1 MDEDFVIPLCKDDL
15 LSSEEGSYVVDEV
28 LSVRVLP
35 NKLRECLSDLRS
47 GVPTAIVQ
55 NFDCLFSLLRHFNE
69 VDSSLRESTWN
80 ILLEVLCQF
89 TNVLPEI
96 LEDGDIDFQVRR
108 THLNTLKMLCY
119 LIVQLADAFEVEATK
134 PSTEVIVS
142 GKRKGKATNSK
153 KKTSSSWEWEEQR
166 DVLIQTLGQLMQLDV
181 NRLWD
186 PPIIEEEFVNLIT
199 GCCYKFLENP
209 TSVKNGTTKDLI
221 FNLLGVMVK
230 KYNYGLGIS
239 LKIVQLLQ
247 HFEHL
252 VQPLAQAVQTFVDE
266 FSIKGVVS
274 EVIREIGRMDPRD
287 LARDTSGTRAYAD
300 FLVEL
305 AGRVPSQIIPNI
317 SVLLCHLD
325 GESYSMRNGI
335 LALMGEIVIKVL
347 SKEDLDD
354 AAKKLRDQLLDK
366 MEDHIHD
373 VNAYVRSK
381 ALHIW
386 LELCKEKAIPLSR
399 QPHLL
404 ELVINRLQ
412 DKSSIVR
419 KNAIQLLKTFL
430 ICNPFGAQLPLD
442 HLRQNLS
449 KETEKLKEMAPQLCE
464 EHDGQVPAVLEV
476 EDVKKIWEAI
486 KPEVQATIEEY
497 LDLEEIIDEGDGAVE
512 FQGDRES
519 ALECA
524 LKQIRGHLH
533 KGHHKKALAVL
544 KAAMVTWPE
553 YTMFF
558 RAERDPELQEDGES
572 NKSTD
577 ENLVNKRSAEEQLS
591 IMQAV
596 FLAGDNEEPTPHVE
610 GKDIDPTE
618 LLDVSAEHENR
629 DTSAEGPNNGLVN
642 EITKQQMVV
651 QFLKDYVHFQTQME
665 RAIPTLCQLLGSK
678 SITDVNE
685 SIEFFVVASEFGLQ
699 SAIIGVR
706 RMLVLIWSRD
716 TAVRDAV
723 VEAYKGLYLD
733 PVAPNARTKTSLIV
747 KNLITLTQGASMGDL
762 TSLEELMS
770 ELMKGKLI
778 PVAVIK
784 LLWEKFTMKDPQTT
798 QEESRMALV
807 LLGMLAG
814 AEMDIVR
821 TNIDVL
827 VSTGLG
833 PRAEE
838 DFLLARDTCVALLK
852 LGQTHK
858 KPGCSAA
865 EPFRLPPKH
874 TIFERLT
881 EILVSGVRKLDQL
894 VWTPLMEKAITV
906 IYVLAEHPETIAENI
921 IKKIAA
927 CLLDKTTQDKE
938 EPRNNQNDSVES
950 NPDTDRNAGN
960 SPTTCHAGILAR
972 FFSLSGHVALRHM
985 VHLDVGVLGEIKRR
999 QVIEENDK
1007 EKEKQAKKTR
1017 GAGSECTANSTKD
1030 PGASE
1035 TIEEELGLT
1044 GATADD
1050 VETEYV
1056 RKICEH
1062 EIVTGGTLLATL
1074 RPLLVHVCSNPVK
1087 FSDTNLRAAASL
1099 ALAKFMLVSS
1109 EFCEEHLQLLFTIL
1123 EKAPQATI
1131 RANTIVA
1138 VGDLTFRFP
1147 NLIEPWTP
1155 HLYARLRDESSHV
1168 RKNTLMVLTHL
1179 ILNDMV
1185 KVKGQI
1191 SEMATCLEDKDSR
1204 ISDLAKLFFLELSK
1218 KGNAIY
1224 NILPDVISRLSD
1236 PDCGTEEELFRNIM
1250 RYLLS
1255 FIQKDRQSESLV
1267 EKLCHRFRA
1276 TKTDRQWRDLAFCL
1290 SMLSYNER
1298 GIRKLQEN
1306 FSCFHD
1312 KLAEED
1318 VYHSFLNIVG
1328 KSKKFAKPEV
1338 KALVD
1343 ELEQRINFCHTKG
1356 MEDEEDYERAS
1367 KAVGA
1372 ATGNKPKKSAATP
1385 AAKTSRGPKGRTPGT
1400 KKRQPKTVDD
1410 SDAEDPSPMPFKTP
1424 RSVARP
1430 PKAGKEKS
1438 TNQNRRKMPS
1448 FESDEDDSIELF
1460 DVGEEEED
1468 CQRGI
1473 DWNDEENV
1481 NPNVTSKNKANDA
1494 ISKKGR
1500 INSQR
1505 KSNRRRVSST

>member
-47 GVPTAIVQ
+47 GIPTAIVQ

-119 LIVQLADAFEVEATK
+119 LIIQLADAFEVEATK

-186 PPIIEEEFVNLIT
+186 PPIIEEEFVNLVT

-386 LELCKEKAIPLSR
+386 LELCKKEAIPLSR

-464 EHDGQVPAVLEV
+464 ENDGQV

-486 KPEVQATIEEY
+486 KPEVQATIEEC

-512 FQGDRES
+512 FQGDQES

-558 RAERDPELQEDGES
+558 RAERDPEQQEDEES
-572 NKSTD
+572 NKSAD

-618 LLDVSAEHENR
+618 LLEVSAEHENR

-821 TNIDVL
+821 TNVDVL

-950 NPDTDRNAGN
+950 NPDTDRHAGN

-1017 GAGSECTANSTKD
+1017 GAGTECTANSTKD

-1087 FSDTNLRAAASL
+1087 FSNTNLRAAASL

-1191 SEMATCLEDKDSR
+1191 SEMATCLEDKDGR

-1236 PDCGTEEELFRNIM
+1236 PDCGTEEEPFRNIM

-1438 TNQNRRKMPS
+1438 TNQKRRKMPS

>member
-1 MDEDFVIPLCKDDL
+1 MDVDFVIPLSRDDL
-15 LSSEEGSYVVDEV
+15 LSGEAGSYVVDEV

-35 NKLRECLSDLRS
+35 NKLRDCIADLRS
-47 GVPTAIVQ
+47 AGPTAIVK
-55 NFDCLFSLLRHFNE
+55 NFDCFFSLLRHFNE
-69 VDSSLRESTWN
+69 VDSSLREGTWDN
-80 ILLEVLCQF
+80 LLQALCQF
-89 TNVLPEI
+89 TNILPVI

-119 LIVQLADAFEVEATK
+119 ILMQLADAFEIEATK

-142 GKRKGKATNSK
+142 GKRRGKSANSK
-153 KKTSSSWEWEEQR
+153 KKSSSSWEWDEQR
-166 DVLIQTLGQLMQLDV
+166 DALIQTLGQLMQLDV

-186 PPIIEEEFVNLIT
+186 PPIVEEEFVNLIT

-209 TSVKNGTTKDLI
+209 ASVKNGTTKDLV
-221 FNLLGVMVK
+221 FNLMGVMVK
-230 KYNYGLGIS
+230 EYNYGLGVS

-252 VQPLAQAVQTFVDE
+252 VQPLAQAVETFVNE
-266 FSIKGVVS
+266 FSVKSIVS

-305 AGRVPSQIIPNI
+305 AGRVPAQIIPNI
-317 SVLLCHLD
+317 SVLLCHLN

-335 LALMGEIVIKVL
+335 LGLMGEIVVKVL
-347 SKEDLDD
+347 CKEDLDD

-366 MEDHIHD
+366 MEEHIHD

-386 LELCKEKAIPLSR
+386 LELCKQKAVPLSR
-399 QPHLL
+399 QSHLL
-404 ELVINRLQ
+404 ELAISRLQ

-419 KNAIQLLKTFL
+419 KNAIQLLKTYL

-442 HLRQNLS
+442 HLLQNLA
-449 KETEKLKEMAPQLCE
+449 KETEKLKEMAPHLSEDQ
-464 EHDGQVPAVLEV
+464 DGQVPVVPASENATDL
-476 EDVKKIWEAI
+476 WEAI

-497 LDLEEIIDEGDGAVE
+497 LDQDEIIDEDDGPVE
-512 FQGDRES
+512 FQGDLDT

-524 LKQIRGHLH
+524 LKQIRDNLSQ
-533 KGHHKKALAVL
+533 GHHKKALAVL

-553 YTMFF
+553 YDMFVTQ
-558 RAERDPELQEDGES
+558 EKDEEQKEDGES
-572 NKSTD
+572 
-577 ENLVNKRSAEEQLS
+577 EVNDNQKGSVEEQLS
-591 IMQAV
+591 IMKAI
-596 FLAGDNEEPTPHVE
+596 FLGAGDSEEAAPRVE
-610 GKDIDPTE
+610 GTDIDPTE
-618 LLDVSAEHENR
+618 LLEVSAELENQGSSS
-629 DTSAEGPNNGLVN
+629 DQPSNGPVN
-642 EITKQQMVV
+642 DITKQQLIV
-651 QFLKDYVHFQTQME
+651 QFLKDYVHFQTLME
-665 RAIPTLCQLLGSK
+665 KAVPTVCQLLGSK
-678 SITDVNE
+678 TISDVNE

-733 PVAPNARTKTSLIV
+733 PVAPNARAKTAVIV
-747 KNLITLTQGASMGDL
+747 KNLIALTQGASIGDL

-778 PVAVIK
+778 PAAVIK
-784 LLWEKFTMKDPQTT
+784 LLWEKFTMKVPQTT
-798 QEESRMALV
+798 PEESRLALV

-821 TNIDVL
+821 SNIDVL
-827 VSTGLG
+827 VSFGLG

-852 LGQTHK
+852 LGKTHK
-858 KPGCSAA
+858 KPGCSAE
-865 EPFRLPPKH
+865 EPFRLASSH
-874 TIFERLT
+874 VIFERLT
-881 EILVSGVRKLDQL
+881 AIVVSGVRKLDKPE
-894 VWTPLMEKAITV
+894 WTPMMEQALNV
-906 IYVLAEHPETIAENI
+906 IYFLAEHPEKIAENLV
-921 IKKIAA
+921 KKIAA
-927 CLLDKTTQDKE
+927 CLLDKTTQDKATSE
-938 EPRNNQNDSVES
+938 EEQGSQDKENDSQEAITQQGTRS
-950 NPDTDRNAGN
+950 IS
-960 SPTTCHAGILAR
+960 SPTACHAGILAR
-972 FFSLSGHVALRHM
+972 FLSLSGHVALRHM

-1017 GAGSECTANSTKD
+1017 GTGSESTVNSTKD
-1030 PGASE
+1030 SGASE

-1062 EIVTGGTLLATL
+1062 EIVTGGTLLASL
-1074 RPLLVHVCSNPVK
+1074 RPLLVCVCSNPVK
-1087 FSDTNLRAAASL
+1087 YSDPNLRASASL

-1123 EKAPQATI
+1123 EKAPQPTI

-1147 NLIEPWTP
+1147 NLIEPWTS

-1236 PDCGTEEELFRNIM
+1236 PDCGIEEEPFRNIM

-1276 TKTDRQWRDLAFCL
+1276 TKTERQWRDLAFCL

-1306 FSCFHD
+1306 FTCFHD

-1318 VYHSFLNIVG
+1318 VYQSFLTIVG

-1343 ELEQRINFCHTKG
+1343 ELDQRINHCHTKG
-1356 MEDEEDYERAS
+1356 MEDEEDYERAA
-1367 KAVGA
+1367 KALGA
-1372 ATGNKPKKSAATP
+1372 APGKKTKKSVATPGGKTNRAQNGRTP
-1385 AAKTSRGPKGRTPGT
+1385 AAK
-1400 KKRQPKTVDD
+1400 KRQKKAVDD
-1410 SDAEDPSPMPFKTP
+1410 SDLEEPSPRPLRTP

-1430 PKAGKEKS
+1430 PKPGKSKS
-1438 TNQNRRKMPS
+1438 TNQKRRKMPVL
-1448 FESDEDDSIELF
+1448 ESDEDDSLELF
-1460 DVGEEEED
+1460 DLGEEEEKED
-1468 CQRGI
+1468 STGMES
-1473 DWNDEENV
+1473 NNEENV
-1481 NPNVTSKNKANDA
+1481 NPNVANK
-1494 ISKKGR
+1494 KKTNGS
-1500 INSQR
+1500 NSQKRRNKSQSSR
-1505 KSNRRRVSST
+1505 K

>member
-1 MDEDFVIPLCKDDL
+1 MDVDFVIPLSKDDL
-15 LSSEEGSYVVDEV
+15 LSGEAGSYVVDEV
-28 LSVRVLP
+28 LSLRVLP
-35 NKLRECLSDLRS
+35 NKLRDCLSDLRS
-47 GVPTAIVQ
+47 RGPTVVVE
-55 NFDCLFSLLRHFNE
+55 NFDCFFSLLRHFNE
-69 VDSSLRESTWN
+69 VESSLREGTWDA
-80 ILLEVLCQF
+80 LLQVLCQF
-89 TNVLPEI
+89 TNVLPVI

-119 LIVQLADAFEVEATK
+119 LLMQLADAFEVEATK
-134 PSTEVIVS
+134 PSTEVIIS
-142 GKRKGKATNSK
+142 GKRKGKSANSR
-153 KKTSSSWEWEEQR
+153 KKTTNSWEWEEQH
-166 DVLIQTLGQLMQLDV
+166 DALIEILGQLVQLDV

-186 PPIIEEEFVNLIT
+186 PPIVEEEFVNLIT

-209 TSVKNGTTKDLI
+209 ACVKNGTTKDLI
-221 FNLLGVMVK
+221 FNLLGVIVK
-230 KYNYGLGIS
+230 KYNYGLGVS

-252 VQPLAQAVQTFVDE
+252 VNPLAQAVETFVNE
-266 FSIKGVVS
+266 FSVKNIVS

-287 LARDTSGTRAYAD
+287 LTRDTSGTRAYAD

-305 AGRVPSQIIPNI
+305 AGRVPTQIIPNI
-317 SVLLCHLD
+317 SVLLCHLN

-335 LALMGEIVIKVL
+335 LGLMGEIVVKIL
-347 SKEDLDD
+347 CKEDLDD

-366 MEDHIHD
+366 MEEHIHD

-386 LELCKEKAIPLSR
+386 LELCKEKAIPLCR

-404 ELVINRLQ
+404 ELVIGRLQ
-412 DKSSIVR
+412 DKSCIVR
-419 KNAIQLLKTFL
+419 KNAIQLLKTCL

-442 HLRQNLS
+442 HLLQNLS
-449 KETEKLKEMAPQLCE
+449 KETAKLKEMAPHLSEDQG
-464 EHDGQVPAVLEV
+464 GQVPVVPESENAKE
-476 EDVKKIWEAI
+476 IWEAI

-497 LDLEEIIDEGDGAVE
+497 LDQDEIIDEEDGPVE
-512 FQGDRES
+512 FQGDVDT

-524 LKQIRGHLH
+524 LKQIREHLH
-533 KGHHKKALAVL
+533 QGHHKKALAVL
-544 KAAMVTWPE
+544 KAAMITWPE
-553 YTMFF
+553 NSMFVTPD
-558 RAERDPELQEDGES
+558 RDEEQKEDGES
-572 NKSTD
+572 D
-577 ENLVNKRSAEEQLS
+577 ENENHARSVEEQLS
-591 IMQAV
+591 IIKAIFLGADDDEAV
-596 FLAGDNEEPTPHVE
+596 PQVE
-610 GKDIDPTE
+610 GTDIDPTE
-618 LLDVSAEHENR
+618 LLEVSAEHENR
-629 DTSAEGPNNGLVN
+629 ESSADQPDNGLVN
-642 EITKQQMVV
+642 DITKQQMVV
-651 QFLKDYVHFQTQME
+651 QFLKDYVYFQTQME
-665 RAIPTLCQLLGSK
+665 KAIPTVCQLLGSK
-678 SITDVNE
+678 TISDVNE

-733 PVAPNARTKTSLIV
+733 PVAQNARAKTALIV
-747 KNLITLTQGASMGDL
+747 KNLIALTRGASIGDL

-778 PVAVIK
+778 PTAVIK
-784 LLWEKFTMKDPQTT
+784 LLWEKFTMKVPQTT
-798 QEESRMALV
+798 PEESRIALV

-814 AEMDIVR
+814 AEMDVVR

-833 PRAEE
+833 PRAED

-852 LGQTHK
+852 LGKTHK
-858 KPGCSAA
+858 KPGCSAE
-865 EPFRLPPKH
+865 EPFRFASSH
-874 TIFERLT
+874 VIFERLT
-881 EILVSGVRKLDQL
+881 GILVSGVRKLDNPE
-894 VWTPLMEKAITV
+894 WSPMMEQALNV
-906 IYVLAEHPETIAENI
+906 IYFLAEHPETIAENL

-927 CLLDKTTQDKE
+927 CLLDKPTQDNVDREEGEETQDKE
-938 EPRNNQNDSVES
+938 NDSAES
-950 NPDTDRNAGN
+950 NTNTRCSN
-960 SPTTCHAGILAR
+960 SPTACHAGILAR
-972 FFSLSGHVALRHM
+972 FLSLSGHVALRHM

-1017 GAGSECTANSTKD
+1017 GAGSESSINSSKN

-1044 GATADD
+1044 GASADD

-1074 RPLLVHVCSNPVK
+1074 RPLLVCVCGNPVK
-1087 FSDTNLRAAASL
+1087 YSDANLRAAASL

-1123 EKAPQATI
+1123 EKAPQAII

-1147 NLIEPWTP
+1147 NLIEPWTS
-1155 HLYARLRDESSHV
+1155 HLYARLRDESGHV

-1236 PDCGTEEELFRNIM
+1236 PDCGIEEGPFKNIM

-1276 TKTDRQWRDLAFCL
+1276 TKTERQWRDLAFCL

-1306 FSCFHD
+1306 FR
-1312 KLAEED
+1312 L
-1318 VYHSFLNIVG
+1318 LPRQI
-1328 KSKKFAKPEV
+1328 
-1338 KALVD
+1338 
-1343 ELEQRINFCHTKG
+1343 
-1356 MEDEEDYERAS
+1356 
-1367 KAVGA
+1367 
-1372 ATGNKPKKSAATP
+1372 
-1385 AAKTSRGPKGRTPGT
+1385 SRGRCVPIIPYHC
-1400 KKRQPKTVDD
+1400 RQEQEICQT
-1410 SDAEDPSPMPFKTP
+1410 
-1424 RSVARP
+1424 RSQ
-1430 PKAGKEKS
+1430 G
-1438 TNQNRRKMPS
+1438 
-1448 FESDEDDSIELF
+1448 F
-1460 DVGEEEED
+1460 G
-1468 CQRGI
+1468 G
-1473 DWNDEENV
+1473 
-1481 NPNVTSKNKANDA
+1481 
-1494 ISKKGR
+1494 
-1500 INSQR
+1500 
-1505 KSNRRRVSST
+1505 

>member
-186 PPIIEEEFVNLIT
+186 PPIIEEEFVNLVT

-287 LARDTSGTRAYAD
+287 LSRDTSGTRAYAD

-386 LELCKEKAIPLSR
+386 LELCKKEAIPLSR

-464 EHDGQVPAVLEV
+464 ENDGQV

-486 KPEVQATIEEY
+486 KPEVQATIEEC

-512 FQGDRES
+512 FQGDQES

-558 RAERDPELQEDGES
+558 RAERDPEQQEDEES
-572 NKSTD
+572 NKSAD

-618 LLDVSAEHENR
+618 LLEVSAEHENR
-629 DTSAEGPNNGLVN
+629 NTSAEEPNNGLVN

-733 PVAPNARTKTSLIV
+733 PVAPNARTKTALIV

-858 KPGCSAA
+858 KPGCSAT

-881 EILVSGVRKLDQL
+881 EILVSGVCKLDQL

-906 IYVLAEHPETIAENI
+906 IYVLAEHPETIAENV

-950 NPDTDRNAGN
+950 NPDTDRHAGN
-960 SPTTCHAGILAR
+960 SATTCQAGILAR

-1191 SEMATCLEDKDSR
+1191 SEMATCLEDKDGR

-1236 PDCGTEEELFRNIM
+1236 PDCGTEEEPFRNIM

-1438 TNQNRRKMPS
+1438 TNQKRRKMPS

>member
-15 LSSEEGSYVVDEV
+15 LSSEKGSYVVDEV

-166 DVLIQTLGQLMQLDV
+166 DILIQTLGQLMQLDV

-186 PPIIEEEFVNLIT
+186 PPIIEEEFVNLVT

-386 LELCKEKAIPLSR
+386 LELCKKEAIPLSR

-449 KETEKLKEMAPQLCE
+449 KETAKLKEMAPQLCE

-512 FQGDRES
+512 FQGDQES

-553 YTMFF
+553 YTMFV
-558 RAERDPELQEDGES
+558 RAERNPELQEDEES
-572 NKSTD
+572 
-577 ENLVNKRSAEEQLS
+577 KRSAEEQLS

-618 LLDVSAEHENR
+618 LLEVSAEHENR
-629 DTSAEGPNNGLVN
+629 DTSAERPNNGLVN

-733 PVAPNARTKTSLIV
+733 PEAPNARTKTALIV

-827 VSTGLG
+827 VATGLG

-881 EILVSGVRKLDQL
+881 EILVSGVCKLDQL

-906 IYVLAEHPETIAENI
+906 IYVLAEHPETIAENV

-950 NPDTDRNAGN
+950 NSDTDRHAGN
-960 SPTTCHAGILAR
+960 SPATCQAGILAR

-1236 PDCGTEEELFRNIM
+1236 PDCGTEEEPFRNIM

-1410 SDAEDPSPMPFKTP
+1410 SDVEDPSPMPFKTP

-1438 TNQNRRKMPS
+1438 TNQKRRKMPS